1 MFALI
6 LAGGVGTRLWP
17 RSRTTL
23 PKQLL
28 PLTGDRTM
36 VQATVDRIASIIPIE
51 HTFFASN
58 QEYAPLIQS
67 QIPDIPEQNIIQEP
81 SAKHTAPCI
90 GLGALHM
97 QRLDP
102 QAVMASLHADH
113 FIVDEEG
120 FRQSLLAAEEV
131 AKKGYLVT
139 LGITPDSPET
149 GYGYVKRG
157 NEIGVYNNQS
167 VYKIDRFLEKPDLPT
182 AEQFVAS
189 GDYYWNSGIFI
200 WQISTL
206 MDAFSQHLPDLRQQ
220 FEQISQVLEAGE
232 SIEPVWQQITPK
244 SIDVGIMEQAKK
256 TAVIPVNFGWNDVGS
271 WAAIH
276 DVSSKDEQGNAI
288 NKSNAVVFD
297 TTNTLIQNG
306 SDRLIAA
313 IGVDNLIIVDTGD
326 ALVIVN
332 KDKAQ
337 DVKKVVN
344 WLEENNRMD
353 LL

>member
-1 MFALI
+1 MYALI

-17 RSRTTL
+17 RSRTDL

-36 VQATVDRIASIIPIE
+36 VQATVDRIESIIPVE
-51 HTFFASN
+51 HVFFASN
-58 QEYAPLIQS
+58 QEYAPLIKS
-67 QIPDIPEQNIIQEP
+67 QITDIPAENIIQEP

-90 GLGALHM
+90 GLAALHM
-97 QRLDP
+97 ERLDP

-113 FIVDEEG
+113 FIVNEEG
-120 FRQSLLAAEEV
+120 FRQALLAAEAA
-131 AKKGYLVT
+131 AKEGYLVT
-139 LGITPDSPET
+139 LGITPDKPET
-149 GYGYVKRG
+149 GYGYIKRG
-157 NEIGVYNNQS
+157 AEIGDYNKHTVYN
-167 VYKIDRFLEKPDLPT
+167 IDEFLEKPDLAT
-182 AEQFVAS
+182 AEKFVADGS
-189 GDYYWNSGIFI
+189 YYWNSGIFI

-206 MDAFSQHLPDLRQQ
+206 MDSFGEHLPGLYQQ
-220 FEQISQVLEAGE
+220 FEQIRQALTAGE
-232 SIEPVWQQITPK
+232 PIDPIWEQITPK

-256 TAVIPVNFGWNDVGS
+256 TAVIPVDFGWNDVGS

-288 NKSNAVVFD
+288 KQGNTVLFD
-297 TTNTLIQNG
+297 TTNSLVRND
-306 SDRLIAA
+306 SDRLIALV
-313 IGVDNLIIVDTGD
+313 GVDNVIVVDTGD
-326 ALVIVN
+326 ALLVVD

-344 WLEENNRMD
+344 WLEENDRAD

>member
-6 LAGGVGTRLWP
+6 LAGGVGSRLWP
-17 RSRTTL
+17 RSRTDL

-28 PLTGDRTM
+28 PLTGDRSM
-36 VQATVDRIASIIPIE
+36 IQATVDRISSIIPVE

-58 QEYAPLIQS
+58 QEYATLIKS
-67 QIPDIPEQNIIQEP
+67 QVPDVPAQNIIQEP

-90 GLGALHM
+90 GLAALHM
-97 QRLDP
+97 ERLDP

-120 FRQSLLAAEEV
+120 FRQALLAAEEA
-131 AKKGYLVT
+131 AKEGYLVT
-139 LGITPDSPET
+139 LGITPDKPET

-157 NEIGVYNNQS
+157 SEIGTYNEHTVYN
-167 VYKIDRFLEKPDLPT
+167 IDQFLEKPDLAT
-182 AEQFVAS
+182 AESFVAS

-206 MDAFSQHLPDLRQQ
+206 MDSFSEHMPDLRQQ
-220 FEQISQVLEAGE
+220 FVQISQALSAGE
-232 SIEPVWQQITPK
+232 PIDPIWEQIKPK

-256 TAVIPVNFGWNDVGS
+256 TAVIPVDFGWNDVGS

-276 DVSSKDEQGNAI
+276 DVSPKDADGNAFKEENTI
-288 NKSNAVVFD
+288 VFD
-297 TTNTLIQNG
+297 TTNTLVRND
-306 SDRLIAA
+306 SDRLVAVV
-313 IGVDNLIIVDTGD
+313 GVDNLIIVDTGD
-326 ALVIVN
+326 ALLIVD

-344 WLEENNRMD
+344 WLEENNRLD